1 LAIQINK
8 RCVELWSP
16 KFLTNGEFKM
26 IDITT
31 KKSTDPVFSR
41 REFVGFIGMVTGALT
56 KGVTPCGTKDPTKK
70 ALPMAPTPIIF

>member
-1 LAIQINK
+1 
-8 RCVELWSP
+8 
-16 KFLTNGEFKM
+16 M